1 MCEACN
7 EAIKEMYSPSKQQ
20 KQHRIYE
27 KEMLVYSAE
36 PMDIVIDPEVDRKF
50 NKANRNRQLAAL
62 GGTVLGTG
70 LGVVA
75 GERIGFGLSKGSDYA
90 AGAGG
95 AMGGFAGGILGART
109 GGRVADLLQA
119 PDYAAYSAELNKN
132 IRNKKKKNRIQEK
145 QMMSY
150 TTRTPVDIDPEVDR
164 KFNKAMRNRKLA
176 KLGGTVLGTGL
187 GVVAGARVGG
197 SFGSQGLSGFSA
209 GYGSALGGVIGSRLG
224 ARAGGR
230 VSDLLHASDYA
241 ALEKELRKNLPN
253 A

>member
-20 KQHRIYE
+20 KQHRIY
-27 KEMLVYSAE
+27 
-36 PMDIVIDPEVDRKF
+36 
-50 NKANRNRQLAAL
+50 
-62 GGTVLGTG
+62 
-70 LGVVA
+70 
-75 GERIGFGLSKGSDYA
+75 
-90 AGAGG
+90 
-95 AMGGFAGGILGART
+95 
-109 GGRVADLLQA
+109 
-119 PDYAAYSAELNKN
+119 
-132 IRNKKKKNRIQEK
+132 EK

-176 KLGGTVLGTGL
+176 KLGGLALGTGL
-187 GVVAGARVGG
+187 GFVAGRKVGG
-197 SFGSQGLSGFSA
+197 AFGSKGSSGFSA

-224 ARAGGR
+224 ARTGER
-230 VSDLLHASDYA
+230 VSDLLHAPDYA